1 MPGIIFL
8 ALIFL
13 VIIFWNTAIATA
25 GVIAI
30 IILLIDFFLDWPT
43 P

>member
-1 MPGIIFL
+1 MNGIILL

-13 VIIFWNTAIATA
+13 VITCWNTAIATV
-25 GVIAI
+25 GVVAI
-30 IILLIDFFLDWPT
+30 IILLIDFFIDWPT